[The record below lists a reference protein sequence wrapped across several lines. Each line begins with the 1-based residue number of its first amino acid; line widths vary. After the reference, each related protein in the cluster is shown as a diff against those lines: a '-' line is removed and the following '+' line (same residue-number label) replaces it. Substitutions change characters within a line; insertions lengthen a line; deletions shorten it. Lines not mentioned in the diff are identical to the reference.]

1 LRDWRDLLE
10 LSDLLRISS
19 LEKRTAKEQLIRNAH
34 SYNHQAGAGDGTHGN
49 EFPFS

>member
-1 LRDWRDLLE
+1 LE

-19 LEKRTAKEQLIRNAH
+19 SKKRTAKEQLIRNTH
-34 SYNHQAGAGDGTHGN
+34 SHNHQAGVDDGTHGN